1 MIIVSN
7 ILQFYTTYYPI
18 IMTLIWI
25 LGSWISGNQSHTSDS
40 KYDSLLNAS
49 VTILLPTFNEEHTVI
64 DTLKSLVAL
73 NYTNYNI
80 IVVDDKSNDFT
91 VSVVKKWLLHNT
103 PEVPIKLLELPNNM
117 GKAQALN
124 EAMSYVES
132 EYVLVTD
139 ADALMN
145 PNALHQMLKKFDRDN
160 VGAVTGKPVVRNR
173 TTILG
178 RLQTLEYVGII
189 DRIKRAQDSLFGG
202 IMTVA
207 GVIALYRSEALSDV
221 GGFDK
226 TAVTEDIDMTWR
238 LRRKKWL
245 IHYTPLAL
253 TYILVPETF
262 SGYFKQRIRWS
273 VGGLE
278 VFLKN
283 AKLVYHNEDVKQKF
297 LLFDMLFSHIW
308 AWLALITF
316 FQYIIVTIG
325 TQTFSLPGVIILI
338 YIALFSI
345 MICQGIIQ
353 DKRHSQLSLHDV
365 FEIPFYST
373 FYWTTALITAIASQI
388 IVCTLHRRKGSWTS
402 PDRGK

>member
-25 LGSWISGNQSHTSDS
+25 LGSWISGTQSNTSDS

-73 NYTNYNI
+73 NYTNYTI
-80 IVVDDKSNDFT
+80 IVVDDKSKDFT
-91 VSVVKKWLLHNT
+91 VSVVKKWLLCNT
-103 PEVPIKLLELPNNM
+103 PEVPIKLLELPSNM

-139 ADALMN
+139 ADALLN
-145 PNALHQMLKKFDRDN
+145 PNALNEMLKKFDGEN

-226 TAVTEDIDMTWR
+226 TAVTEDIDM
-238 LRRKKWL
+238 
-245 IHYTPLAL
+245 HGAYVA
-253 TYILVPETF
+253 
-262 SGYFKQRIRWS
+262 
-273 VGGLE
+273 
-278 VFLKN
+278 KN
-283 AKLVYHNEDVKQKF
+283 
-297 LLFDMLFSHIW
+297 
-308 AWLALITF
+308 
-316 FQYIIVTIG
+316 G
-325 TQTFSLPGVIILI
+325 
-338 YIALFSI
+338 
-345 MICQGIIQ
+345 
-353 DKRHSQLSLHDV
+353 
-365 FEIPFYST
+365 
-373 FYWTTALITAIASQI
+373 
-388 IVCTLHRRKGSWTS
+388 
-402 PDRGK
+402 